1 MEKEEAVAVEPI
13 PIQPTLSTAKTTMST
28 TTTIVT
34 QVARTISTTTP
45 VQTTSQQTGTVPKVE
60 IAGGGQEQ
68 EEEGDVEMNE
78 EREVDE
84 AHEDD
89 EITRLNVPQ
98 PSVGPRGRGRSRKG

>member
-1 MEKEEAVAVEPI
+1 MIGAEVEEVAAVEPA
-13 PIQPTLSTAKTTMST
+13 PIRPAPSTSRATLSAT
-28 TTTIVT
+28 TTTTVNHA
-34 QVARTISTTTP
+34 ARTI
-45 VQTTSQQTGTVPKVE
+45 QTTSQQTGTVPKVE
-60 IAGGGQEQ
+60 IAGGGQEE